1 MCSFICLH
9 HQPVRIMPQFANS
22 RRSIDASVA
31 RLRHTVIN
39 QRLFITTLD
48 NEDARLHDARLL
60 LKNMLLSLAAA
71 ELSQAIC
78 SYHTDELEF

>member
-1 MCSFICLH
+1 
-9 HQPVRIMPQFANS
+9 MPQFANS

-39 QRLFITTLD
+39 QRLFITTMND
-48 NEDARLHDARLL
+48 MDARLPDARLL
-60 LKNMLLSLAAA
+60 LKNMQLSLAAA

-78 SYHTDELEF
+78 SYHADDLDF